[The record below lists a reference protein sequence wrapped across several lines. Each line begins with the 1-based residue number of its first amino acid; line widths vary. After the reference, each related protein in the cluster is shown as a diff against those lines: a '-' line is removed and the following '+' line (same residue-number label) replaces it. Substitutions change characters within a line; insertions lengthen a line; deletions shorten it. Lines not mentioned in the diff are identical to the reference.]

1 MEFNFLTTATLSLL
15 PIVAILE
22 KLEGVWST
30 ESGIEQKG
38 ELEVEKKKKKFR
50 EFTLWI
56 LEGVKLFRIRG

>member
-38 ELEVEKKKKKFR
+38 ELEVEKKKNS
-50 EFTLWI
+50 ENLPC
-56 LEGVKLFRIRG
+56 GY

>member
-1 MEFNFLTTATLSLL
+1 MEVLGTSR
-15 PIVAILE
+15 I
-22 KLEGVWST
+22 LEGVWST

-38 ELEVEKKKKKFR
+38 ELEVEKKKFR

>member
-38 ELEVEKKKKKFR
+38 ELEVEKKKK
-50 EFTLWI
+50 I
-56 LEGVKLFRIRG
+56 QRIYPVDIRRC

>member
-38 ELEVEKKKKKFR
+38 ELEVEKKKKK
-50 EFTLWI
+50 I
-56 LEGVKLFRIRG
+56 QRIYPVDIRRC